1 MLPVKQMAPSLDG
14 PGPGFPREGAR
25 GDAPGN
31 RHAVRT
37 NLHGR
42 LVAGYFVGMVP
53 ALTAPHPRSFMFT
66 RIERPAQKPA
76 APGKVVADFGLLYAS
91 NGFIGWLFAVTAPAA
106 IILAVGSNGGL
117 SEGEIASWIFAAFF
131 INGLLTILF
140 CWLYR
145 QPLAF
150 FWTIPGTV
158 LVGQSLTHL
167 SFHQVVGAYYATGV
181 LMLVLGATGSVKRAM
196 EFVPMPIVMGM
207 VAGVFLRFGLDL
219 VHATFADT
227 VIAGPMI
234 ATWLLLSSLPGLG
247 RRCPPII
254 GALVVGAL
262 ATIMLGRFDASAPLQ
277 FELIRPALQTP
288 AWSAAAMVELVVPL
302 AITVLV
308 VQNGQGFAVLK
319 AAGHNPPI
327 DAVTVACGIGAAVS
341 ALVGGISTCL
351 TGPTN
356 AILVGSGERERQY
369 ISGIVVGILA
379 ILFGL
384 LAPTFTRLL
393 LNAPKSL
400 VTTLAGLAMLRV
412 LQTAF
417 VAAFATRFSL
427 GALATFL
434 VTVADRPLLNVG
446 AAFWGLI
453 TGLAISWLLERPDFA
468 TKQKS

>member
-1 MLPVKQMAPSLDG
+1 LISLWSGFLPPVPCPS
-14 PGPGFPREGAR
+14 
-25 GDAPGN
+25 
-31 RHAVRT
+31 
-37 NLHGR
+37 
-42 LVAGYFVGMVP
+42 
-53 ALTAPHPRSFMFT
+53 MFT
-66 RIERPAQKPA
+66 HIERPTERAPA
-76 APGKVVADFGLLYAS
+76 AGKVFSDFGVLYAS
-91 NGFIGWLFAVTAPAA
+91 SGFIGWLFAVTAPVA
-106 IILAVGSNGGL
+106 IILAVGTNGGL
-117 SEGEIASWIFAAFF
+117 SEGEIASWIFGVFF
-131 INGLLTILF
+131 INGLITILF

-167 SFHQVVGAYYATGV
+167 TFPQVVGAYYVAAV

-196 EFVPMPIVMGM
+196 ELVPLPIVMGM

-219 VHATFADT
+219 VHAVFNDIA
-227 VIAGPMI
+227 IAGPMV
-234 ATWLLLSSLPGLG
+234 AVWLLLSALPQLG
-247 RRCPPII
+247 QRFPPII
-254 GALVVGAL
+254 GALLVGSL
-262 ATIMLGRFDASAPLQ
+262 ATIVFGRFDASAPLQ
-277 FELIRPALQTP
+277 LELIRPVLQEP
-288 AWSAAAMVELVVPL
+288 AWSLAAMVELVVPL

-308 VQNGQGFAVLK
+308 VQNGQGIAVLK
-319 AAGHNPPI
+319 TAGHEPPI
-327 DAVTVACGIGAAVS
+327 NAVAVACGVGSAIC

-356 AILVGSGERERQY
+356 AILVGSGERKRQY
-369 ISGIVVGILA
+369 VAGIVVGILA

-400 VTTLAGLAMLRV
+400 IAALAGLAMLRV

-417 VAAFATRFSL
+417 VTAFGSRFSL
-427 GALATFL
+427 GALVAFL

-453 TGLAISWLLERPDFA
+453 CGLVISFLMERADFA
-468 TKQKS
+468 AKPKS

>member
-1 MLPVKQMAPSLDG
+1 
-14 PGPGFPREGAR
+14 
-25 GDAPGN
+25 
-31 RHAVRT
+31 
-37 NLHGR
+37 
-42 LVAGYFVGMVP
+42 MVP

-308 VQNGQGFAVLK
+308 VQNGQGPQ
-319 AAGHNPPI
+319 GCRSQP
-327 DAVTVACGIGAAVS
+327 
-341 ALVGGISTCL
+341 
-351 TGPTN
+351 
-356 AILVGSGERERQY
+356 
-369 ISGIVVGILA
+369 
-379 ILFGL
+379 
-384 LAPTFTRLL
+384 
-393 LNAPKSL
+393 
-400 VTTLAGLAMLRV
+400 
-412 LQTAF
+412 
-417 VAAFATRFSL
+417 
-427 GALATFL
+427 
-434 VTVADRPLLNVG
+434 ADRCGDRRLRNRRGRQRSRGRHQHVPDGTYQCYPRRQRRARTAIYLRDCRRHSGDPVRPAGTYLHPS
-446 AAFWGLI
+446 AAQCAEVAGNDSGRSSPCCAFCGQP
-453 TGLAISWLLERPDFA
+453 S
-468 TKQKS
+468 